1 MRSKWVFVLAIV
13 LLSLFVGLILSPTA
27 APAPLPLEPTRV
39 YRVGFPDVMEA
50 YPWPSPPPIWHT
62 LPPRPTVPPTLAP

>member
-1 MRSKWVFVLAIV
+1 MKLVKWIAVLVA
-13 LLSLFVGLILSPTA
+13 LFLALFVTLTLTA

-50 YPWPSPPPIWHT
+50 YPWPSPPPAWHT
-62 LPPRPTVPPTLAP
+62 LPPRPTVRPTP